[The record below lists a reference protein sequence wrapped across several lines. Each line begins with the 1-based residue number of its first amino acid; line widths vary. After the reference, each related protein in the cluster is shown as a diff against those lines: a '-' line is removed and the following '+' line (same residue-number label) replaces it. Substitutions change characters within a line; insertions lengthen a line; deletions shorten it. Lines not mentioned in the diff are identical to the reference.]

1 MRARSALARA
11 LRIAARDGL
20 RRPFRQAPDDV
31 QKLLA
36 DDRLLQEENPWLDG
50 RRRRA
55 GSRRIGRAE
64 LPGQRARYD
73 DGSMPVV
80 DKLTA
85 KELEVLGH
93 LAELL
98 TTEEIASAMFVSV
111 NTIRTHVR
119 SILRKLGVSRR
130 NAAVRRA
137 RELALLPDA
146 ASSPLPGDVRL
157 GTRKE
162 NGEPVA

>member
-1 MRARSALARA
+1 MEAPTGVRHLITNDPELTSESAWLVDDAPRSAQDHLRRSALRGEKTAE
-11 LRIAARDGL
+11 
-20 RRPFRQAPDDV
+20 P
-31 QKLLA
+31 A
-36 DDRLLQEENPWLDG
+36 DRF
-50 RRRRA
+50 
-55 GSRRIGRAE
+55 
-64 LPGQRARYD
+64 
-73 DGSMPVV
+73 PVV
-80 DKLTA
+80 ENLTA

-137 RELALLPDA
+137 RDLELLP
-146 ASSPLPGDVRL
+146 
-157 GTRKE
+157 T
-162 NGEPVA
+162 